1 MKISFR
7 ISEGGKSFIGHV
19 IMAYRF
25 RLTLRSLLP
34 PIVLV
39 ILDDTKR
46 IDPEVLYVKG
56 TGDCVC
62 VLKSL

>member
-25 RLTLRSLLP
+25 RLPLRSLLP
-34 PIVLV
+34 PIVA

-56 TGDCVC
+56 TGDCDS